1 MPVCYNHA
9 SMMICKKI
17 ISTITAAAAAVALF
31 TVSVPVALAGSDNAS
46 RKAITSSRSFP
57 KMNTARKDL
66 LKEIVS
72 VSSDD
77 SESWG
82 GVESLNV
89 PETKST
95 AEKKAEEEAKKAE
108 EERKAAEKAAAEA
121 SRLQAA
127 EVSRSRASAAT
138 SSTSSSSVSNDGA
151 VDAPVSANGAGVV
164 AYASQFQGV
173 PYVYGGTTPSGFD
186 CSGFTQYVYAK
197 FGISLPRIDYQQ
209 RVWAQA
215 HGTTVSDP
223 QPGDLMWRSGHV
235 GIYVGNGLMIHA
247 PRPGKSVSIVP
258 VYASFEYYRII

>member
-1 MPVCYNHA
+1 
-9 SMMICKKI
+9 
-17 ISTITAAAAAVALF
+17 
-31 TVSVPVALAGSDNAS
+31 
-46 RKAITSSRSFP
+46 
-57 KMNTARKDL
+57 MNTARKYC
-66 LKEIVS
+66 KETVS

-121 SRLQAA
+121 ARLQAA

-151 VDAPVSANGAGVV
+151 VNAPVSANGAGVV

-173 PYVYGGTTPSGFD
+173 PYVYA
-186 CSGFTQYVYAK
+186 YHA
-197 FGISLPRIDYQQ
+197 
-209 RVWAQA
+209 
-215 HGTTVSDP
+215 
-223 QPGDLMWRSGHV
+223 V
-235 GIYVGNGLMIHA
+235 GIRLLGLHAVRVLQVRHQPAAYRLSAACVGSGSRHEGQRSPAGRPDVEIRPCGHLRRQRSDDSRAA
-247 PRPGKSVSIVP
+247 PRQERVHRARIRFLQYYESSKP
-258 VYASFEYYRII
+258 VASGRRVFERSSHCTAPPLGRCRAFSTGDAATMPCPLPLRCRAL

>member
-17 ISTITAAAAAVALF
+17 ISTITAAAAAVGLF

-66 LKEIVS
+66 LKETVS

-108 EERKAAEKAAAEA
+108 E
-121 SRLQAA
+121 
-127 EVSRSRASAAT
+127 
-138 SSTSSSSVSNDGA
+138 
-151 VDAPVSANGAGVV
+151 
-164 AYASQFQGV
+164 
-173 PYVYGGTTPSGFD
+173 
-186 CSGFTQYVYAK
+186 
-197 FGISLPRIDYQQ
+197 
-209 RVWAQA
+209 
-215 HGTTVSDP
+215 
-223 QPGDLMWRSGHV
+223 
-235 GIYVGNGLMIHA
+235 
-247 PRPGKSVSIVP
+247 
-258 VYASFEYYRII
+258 

>member
-66 LKEIVS
+66 LKETVS

-108 EERKAAEKAAAEA
+108 EAEEVAELEDAVEELPEEPAKAEEPAAEPVKAEEK
-121 SRLQAA
+121 A
-127 EVSRSRASAAT
+127 EVKVCKAC
-138 SSTSSSSVSNDGA
+138 GK
-151 VDAPVSANGAGVV
+151 PLEEGVV
-164 AYASQFQGV
+164 FCTNC
-173 PYVYGGTTPSGFD
+173 GTKIEDDKATEE
-186 CSGFTQYVYAK
+186 
-197 FGISLPRIDYQQ
+197 
-209 RVWAQA
+209 
-215 HGTTVSDP
+215 
-223 QPGDLMWRSGHV
+223 
-235 GIYVGNGLMIHA
+235 N
-247 PRPGKSVSIVP
+247 
-258 VYASFEYYRII
+258 

>member
-66 LKEIVS
+66 LKETVS

-108 EERKAAEKAAAEA
+108 EERKAAAEA
-121 SRLQAA
+121 ARLQAA

-151 VDAPVSANGAGVV
+151 VNAPVSANGAGVV

-215 HGTTVSDP
+215 HGTKVSDP

-235 GIYVGNGLMIHA
+235 GIYVGNGLMIQA
-247 PRPGKSVSIVP
+247 SGSGTPVEVSPIRGEQHRNVHLGP
-258 VYASFEYYRII
+258 

>member
-66 LKEIVS
+66 LKETVS

-95 AEKKAEEEAKKAE
+95 AEKKAEEEAKKAYM
-108 EERKAAEKAAAEA
+108 
-121 SRLQAA
+121 
-127 EVSRSRASAAT
+127 
-138 SSTSSSSVSNDGA
+138 SSTKSMTGHLLGAAGAIEALFSVKTITDGIIPPTINLLEPDPECDLDY
-151 VDAPVSANGAGVV
+151 VPNAG
-164 AYASQFQGV
+164 
-173 PYVYGGTTPSGFD
+173 
-186 CSGFTQYVYAK
+186 
-197 FGISLPRIDYQQ
+197 R
-209 RVWAQA
+209 AQA
-215 HGTTVSDP
+215 MTYALSNSLGF
-223 QPGDLMWRSGHV
+223 GGHNACIALRRWE
-235 GIYVGNGLMIHA
+235 G
-247 PRPGKSVSIVP
+247 
-258 VYASFEYYRII
+258 

>member
-66 LKEIVS
+66 LKETVS

-95 AEKKAEEEAKKAE
+95 AEKKAEEGRRGAQGRREGRRRSRPPAGGGGQPFP
-108 EERKAAEKAAAEA
+108 RIGRDQQHQLVV
-121 SRLQAA
+121 RLQ
-127 EVSRSRASAAT
+127 
-138 SSTSSSSVSNDGA
+138 
-151 VDAPVSANGAGVV
+151 
-164 AYASQFQGV
+164 
-173 PYVYGGTTPSGFD
+173 
-186 CSGFTQYVYAK
+186 
-197 FGISLPRIDYQQ
+197 
-209 RVWAQA
+209 
-215 HGTTVSDP
+215 
-223 QPGDLMWRSGHV
+223 
-235 GIYVGNGLMIHA
+235 
-247 PRPGKSVSIVP
+247 
-258 VYASFEYYRII
+258 

>member
-66 LKEIVS
+66 LKETVS

-108 EERKAAEKAAAEA
+108 EERRPPRRPPPKPATKLLPQPTPVPPTSPLTRARPSDQAHTRYAGIRVDPAFQQGRPYSDACESRT
-121 SRLQAA
+121 SRLYK
-127 EVSRSRASAAT
+127 SAR
-138 SSTSSSSVSNDGA
+138 
-151 VDAPVSANGAGVV
+151 
-164 AYASQFQGV
+164 
-173 PYVYGGTTPSGFD
+173 
-186 CSGFTQYVYAK
+186 
-197 FGISLPRIDYQQ
+197 PR
-209 RVWAQA
+209 
-215 HGTTVSDP
+215 
-223 QPGDLMWRSGHV
+223 
-235 GIYVGNGLMIHA
+235 
-247 PRPGKSVSIVP
+247 
-258 VYASFEYYRII
+258 

>member
-66 LKEIVS
+66 LKETVS

-121 SRLQAA
+121 AYKVASQKLDKAA
-127 EVSRSRASAAT
+127 
-138 SSTSSSSVSNDGA
+138 
-151 VDAPVSANGAGVV
+151 GAGVIHKNQAANRKSGLAV
-164 AYASQFQGV
+164 AINA
-173 PYVYGGTTPSGFD
+173 
-186 CSGFTQYVYAK
+186 
-197 FGISLPRIDYQQ
+197 L
-209 RVWAQA
+209 
-215 HGTTVSDP
+215 
-223 QPGDLMWRSGHV
+223 
-235 GIYVGNGLMIHA
+235 
-247 PRPGKSVSIVP
+247 
-258 VYASFEYYRII
+258 

>member
-138 SSTSSSSVSNDGA
+138 SSTSSSSVSNDVRSMPRSAPMVPAWSPTPPSSRACPMCTAAPRVGIRLLGLHA
-151 VDAPVSANGAGVV
+151 VRVLQVRHQPAAYRLSAACVG
-164 AYASQFQGV
+164 
-173 PYVYGGTTPSGFD
+173 SG
-186 CSGFTQYVYAK
+186 SRHEG
-197 FGISLPRIDYQQ
+197 Q
-209 RVWAQA
+209 RSPA
-215 HGTTVSDP
+215 
-223 QPGDLMWRSGHV
+223 GDLMWRSGHV
-235 GIYVGNGLMIHA
+235 GIYVGT
-247 PRPGKSVSIVP
+247 V
-258 VYASFEYYRII
+258 

>member
-1 MPVCYNHA
+1 
-9 SMMICKKI
+9 MMICKKI

-66 LKEIVS
+66 LKETVS

-121 SRLQAA
+121 ARLQAA
-127 EVSRSRASAAT
+127 EVSRSRAAPRQERVHRARIRFLRVLPNHLSRLLRVEESSNDISHCTAPPLGRCRAFSTGDAAT
-138 SSTSSSSVSNDGA
+138 M
-151 VDAPVSANGAGVV
+151 PC
-164 AYASQFQGV
+164 
-173 PYVYGGTTPSGFD
+173 P
-186 CSGFTQYVYAK
+186 
-197 FGISLPRIDYQQ
+197 LPLRC
-209 RVWAQA
+209 RA
-215 HGTTVSDP
+215 
-223 QPGDLMWRSGHV
+223 L
-235 GIYVGNGLMIHA
+235 
-247 PRPGKSVSIVP
+247 
-258 VYASFEYYRII
+258 

>member
-17 ISTITAAAAAVALF
+17 ISTITAAAASVALF

-66 LKEIVS
+66 LKETVS

-108 EERKAAEKAAAEA
+108 EERKAAEKAARAAEYAKKAEA
-121 SRLQAA
+121 AAAKAAA
-127 EVSRSRASAAT
+127 EEAAAPAEE
-138 SSTSSSSVSNDGA
+138 A
-151 VDAPVSANGAGVV
+151 VEAAEAPAEA
-164 AYASQFQGV
+164 AA
-173 PYVYGGTTPSGFD
+173 
-186 CSGFTQYVYAK
+186 
-197 FGISLPRIDYQQ
+197 
-209 RVWAQA
+209 
-215 HGTTVSDP
+215 
-223 QPGDLMWRSGHV
+223 
-235 GIYVGNGLMIHA
+235 
-247 PRPGKSVSIVP
+247 
-258 VYASFEYYRII
+258 E

>member
-66 LKEIVS
+66 LKETVS

-108 EERKAAEKAAAEA
+108 EERKAAAEA
-121 SRLQAA
+121 ARLQAA

-151 VDAPVSANGAGVV
+151 VNAPVSANGAGVV

-173 PYVYGGTTPSGFD
+173 PYVCTAAPRRRDSTARASRSTCTPSSASA
-186 CSGFTQYVYAK
+186 CRVST
-197 FGISLPRIDYQQ
+197 ISSVCGLRLTA
-209 RVWAQA
+209 R
-215 HGTTVSDP
+215 
-223 QPGDLMWRSGHV
+223 RSA
-235 GIYVGNGLMIHA
+235 IPSRA
-247 PRPGKSVSIVP
+247 T
-258 VYASFEYYRII
+258 

>member
-17 ISTITAAAAAVALF
+17 ISTITAAAAVGLF

-66 LKEIVS
+66 LKETVS

-121 SRLQAA
+121 ARLQAA

-151 VDAPVSANGAGVV
+151 VNAPVSANGAGVV

-186 CSGFTQYVYAK
+186 CSGTCTPSSASACRVST
-197 FGISLPRIDYQQ
+197 ISSVCGLRLTA
-209 RVWAQA
+209 R
-215 HGTTVSDP
+215 
-223 QPGDLMWRSGHV
+223 RSA
-235 GIYVGNGLMIHA
+235 IPSRA
-247 PRPGKSVSIVP
+247 T
-258 VYASFEYYRII
+258 

>member
-46 RKAITSSRSFP
+46 RKAIRSFP

-121 SRLQAA
+121 SRDQQHQLIVRLQ
-127 EVSRSRASAAT
+127 
-138 SSTSSSSVSNDGA
+138 
-151 VDAPVSANGAGVV
+151 
-164 AYASQFQGV
+164 
-173 PYVYGGTTPSGFD
+173 
-186 CSGFTQYVYAK
+186 
-197 FGISLPRIDYQQ
+197 
-209 RVWAQA
+209 
-215 HGTTVSDP
+215 
-223 QPGDLMWRSGHV
+223 
-235 GIYVGNGLMIHA
+235 
-247 PRPGKSVSIVP
+247 
-258 VYASFEYYRII
+258 

>member
-66 LKEIVS
+66 LKETVS

-95 AEKKAEEEAKKAE
+95 AEKKAEEEAKKQAD
-108 EERKAAEKAAAEA
+108 AEA
-121 SRLQAA
+121 QQKQEFAQQCLANPSYST
-127 EVSRSRASAAT
+127 ECPNYPGT
-138 SSTSSSSVSNDGA
+138 SSGGDG
-151 VDAPVSANGAGVV
+151 DTGD
-164 AYASQFQGV
+164 
-173 PYVYGGTTPSGFD
+173 TTPTPD
-186 CSGFTQYVYAK
+186 DEQK
-197 FGISLPRIDYQQ
+197 PKP
-209 RVWAQA
+209 
-215 HGTTVSDP
+215 DP
-223 QPGDLMWRSGHV
+223 QQP
-235 GIYVGNGLMIHA
+235 
-247 PRPGKSVSIVP
+247 
-258 VYASFEYYRII
+258 

>member
-1 MPVCYNHA
+1 MADFDLLGDGLRKVLLA
-9 SMMICKKI
+9 GIG
-17 ISTITAAAAAVALF
+17 
-31 TVSVPVALAGSDNAS
+31 ALATGYEKSSELVDELVKKGEITVEQG
-46 RKAITSSRSFP
+46 KAL
-57 KMNTARKDL
+57 NTE
-66 LKEIVS
+66 LKSKVS
-72 VSSDD
+72 ETVDD
-77 SESWG
+77 
-82 GVESLNV
+82 
-89 PETKST
+89 
-95 AEKKAEEEAKKAE
+95 AK
-108 EERKAAEKAAAEA
+108 KAAAEA
-121 SRLQAA
+121 ARLQAA

-186 CSGFTQYVYAK
+186 CSGFTQYVYSK

-215 HGTTVSDP
+215 HGTKVSDP
-223 QPGDLMWRSGHV
+223 QPGDLMWKSGHV

>member
-9 SMMICKKI
+9 SMICKKI

-66 LKEIVS
+66 LKETVS

-89 PETKST
+89 

-121 SRLQAA
+121 ARLQAA

-151 VDAPVSANGAGVV
+151 VNAPVSANGAGVV

-186 CSGFTQYVYAK
+186 CSGFTQYVYSK

-209 RVWAQA
+209 RAWAQA
-215 HGTTVSDP
+215 HGTKVSDP

>member
-66 LKEIVS
+66 LKETVS

-121 SRLQAA
+121 AYKVAA
-127 EVSRSRASAAT
+127 QKLDKAA
-138 SSTSSSSVSNDGA
+138 
-151 VDAPVSANGAGVV
+151 GAGVIHKNQAANRKSGLAV
-164 AYASQFQGV
+164 AINA
-173 PYVYGGTTPSGFD
+173 
-186 CSGFTQYVYAK
+186 
-197 FGISLPRIDYQQ
+197 L
-209 RVWAQA
+209 
-215 HGTTVSDP
+215 
-223 QPGDLMWRSGHV
+223 
-235 GIYVGNGLMIHA
+235 
-247 PRPGKSVSIVP
+247 
-258 VYASFEYYRII
+258 